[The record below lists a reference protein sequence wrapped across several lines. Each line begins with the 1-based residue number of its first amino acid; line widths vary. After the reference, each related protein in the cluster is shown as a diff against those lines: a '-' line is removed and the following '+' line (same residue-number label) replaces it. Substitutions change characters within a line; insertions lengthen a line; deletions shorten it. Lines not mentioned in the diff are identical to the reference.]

1 MKRLIL
7 SAAALLA
14 MATSFASQNRK
25 VLIIGLDGVR
35 ADALQQ
41 GDVPNID
48 ALIASGFST
57 FEAWHLG
64 ITVSGPSW
72 STIFNGV
79 WHQKH
84 GVTDNSFAGSH
95 YNDFPFYPTRAKEL
109 LPNLNAVQVNDWAPL
124 SSQIYNDG
132 YNQKVIRQA
141 DYGAMISAVNIQLQ
155 NPNVDVIDTHWDMP
169 DAMGHSSGFSPSNPG
184 YMKVIHEV
192 DSCLGKVLT
201 TLRSR
206 PNYANENW
214 LVLVITDHGGIGTSH
229 GGNSNEERK
238 IWWIG
243 SGKNVPRREITGV
256 QDPGSYVMSSNPVNP
271 ALVKKAPVQADI
283 AVTALH
289 HLLYETLDSAQ
300 FAGKLV
306 QWNLDGK
313 SWLDSIKAT
322 GGNPPD
328 TSHPTAIAGRAQ
340 DEIGI
345 KVYPNPATGLVTLWL
360 ETEANMSLSYVIL
373 NAQGRVMLDEKHARM
388 ASRNKLNLDLSALPN
403 GNYFIHLSSGGKRA
417 VKQIVLLR

>member
-1 MKRLIL
+1 MKRIIL
-7 SAAALLA
+7 SVAAIIA
-14 MATSFASQNRK
+14 MATTFASQNRK
-25 VLIIGLDGVR
+25 VLIIGIDGVR

-41 GDVPNID
+41 ADVPNID

-95 YNDFPFYPTRAKEL
+95 YDTYPFYPKRAKEL

-124 SSQIYNDG
+124 STQVTNDG
-132 YNQKVIRQA
+132 YNQKIVRLA
-141 DYGAMISAVNIQLQ
+141 DYASMTSAVKIQLQ

-169 DAMGHSSGFSPSNPG
+169 DGAGHGSGFSPSNPI
-184 YMKVIHEV
+184 YMQTIHAV
-192 DSCLGKVLT
+192 DSCIGKVMEALQA
-201 TLRSR
+201 R
-206 PNYANENW
+206 PNYASENW
-214 LVLVITDHGGIGTSH
+214 LVLLITDHGGTGTSH
-229 GGNSNEERK
+229 GGNSDAERK

-243 SGKNVPRREITGV
+243 SGKNVIQREITGV
-256 QDPGSYVMSSNPVNP
+256 QDPGSYVMSGNPVNP

-300 FAGKLV
+300 FAAKIIE
-306 QWNLDGK
+306 WNLDGK
-313 SWLDSIKAT
+313 SWLDSIKT
-322 GGNPPD
+322 EGVVPPD
-328 TSHPTAIAGRAQ
+328 TTTGIANRGK

-345 KVYPNPATGLVTLWL
+345 KLFPNPATGLVSLWM
-360 ETEANMSLSYVIL
+360 ETELSAVVSYAVI
-373 NAQGRVMLDEKHARM
+373 NVQGRVVLDEKHAKM
-388 ASRNKLNLDLSALPN
+388 ASRNKLNIDMSTLPA
-403 GNYFIHLSSGGKRA
+403 GNYFIRVTTGNKQA
-417 VKQIVLLR
+417 VKQVVLIP